1 MQTSPGVHP
10 AWARAPVWV
19 RVLIASV
26 PALTVAPPLVSASG
40 QVPLFR
46 DEAATVQ
53 LATLAL
59 PQLLSATDHV
69 DRILLPH
76 LLVMKGWIAMAGD
89 STVALRVPSV
99 LATVCLV
106 AVVAVLGG
114 RLGGPVGGAVAGLVV
129 GVAPLTGTIAI
140 LARPYALVSLVAVLA
155 LLVLHLALEHD
166 GPKPWVIHAVL
177 VAASLLLQ
185 PFAVL
190 ALPAH
195 VALAATSRT
204 RRRWRRLTT
213 AWAGAGG
220 LALLMAVSARG
231 QQGQV
236 GWISDI
242 GPQAMAEMVL
252 GLQHES
258 AAWLGVVGFLVGLAL
273 VVARRWAPWWG
284 VGTALVLGPPLLLG
298 LVSALL
304 QPAFFPRYLFLVP
317 TGVALLV
324 GGLAG
329 AAADVVAGRA
339 SAAQTGPRGSW
350 RRPVS
355 ALLLAAA
362 VVAAGLLPLRVE
374 VRPVGEGVTTTK
386 WSVDPP
392 SALAEAVGEVLE
404 PGDLLVIEQRLGWG
418 GYAGVLARAW
428 GDDALAAELDR
439 RAVSGDLADITRS
452 ITSVGPPRTSD
463 PAVAASGS
471 AAVPP
476 TGEPVRVV
484 LLSLRST
491 AAYRFLEA
499 VDGQCTAGPRTR
511 DRRLSDTRLW
521 VVSCQSAPAG
531 TALSAVADHPSR

>member
-1 MQTSPGVHP
+1 MESSPRVHP
-10 AWARAPVWV
+10 AWATSPAWV

-26 PALTVAPPLVSASG
+26 PALAVAPPLATAAG
-40 QVPLFR
+40 HVPLFR
-46 DEAATVQ
+46 DEAATAQ
-53 LATLAL
+53 LAALPL
-59 PQLLSATDHV
+59 PQLLNATDHV

-76 LLVMKGWIAMAGD
+76 LLVMKGWVAVVGD
-89 STVALRVPSV
+89 STLSLRTPSV
-99 LATVCLV
+99 LATICLV

-114 RLGGPVGGAVAGLVV
+114 RLAGPVGGAVAGLVV

-140 LARPYALVSLVAVLA
+140 LARPYALVALVAVLA
-155 LLVLHLALEHD
+155 LLALHLALERD
-166 GPKPWVIHAVL
+166 RPGWWVIHAVL

-195 VALAATSRT
+195 VALAATSRA
-204 RRRWRRLTT
+204 RHRWRRLTI
-213 AWAGAGG
+213 AWAGAGA

-236 GWISDI
+236 GWIADI
-242 GPQAMAEMVL
+242 GAQAVVEMVL
-252 GLQHES
+252 GLLHES
-258 AAWLGVVGFLVGLAL
+258 AVWLGVVGFLVGLAL

-298 LVSALL
+298 VVSVVF

-324 GGLAG
+324 AGLAG
-329 AAADVVAGRA
+329 AAADVVAGLA
-339 SAAQTGPRGSW
+339 PGAGAGPRRPRW
-350 RRPVS
+350 RPVS
-355 ALLLAAA
+355 ALVLAAP
-362 VVAAGLLPLRVE
+362 VVASGLLPLRVE
-374 VRPVGEGVTTTK
+374 VRPVGEGATTTQ
-386 WSVDPP
+386 WSTEPP

-439 RAVSGDLADITRS
+439 RAVSGDLTDITRS
-452 ITSVGPPRTSD
+452 VTSVGPPRTSD
-463 PAVAASGS
+463 PSVAASGS
-471 AAVPP
+471 AAVAP

-491 AAYRFLEA
+491 AAKRFLEA
-499 VDGQCTAGPRTR
+499 AGGQCTAGPRTR
-511 DRRLSDTRLW
+511 DRRLRDTRLW
-521 VVSCQSAPAG
+521 VVSCQSDPG
-531 TALSAVADHPSR
+531 RTALSAVADHPSR

>member
-1 MQTSPGVHP
+1 
-10 AWARAPVWV
+10 
-19 RVLIASV
+19 
-26 PALTVAPPLVSASG
+26 
-40 QVPLFR
+40 
-46 DEAATVQ
+46 
-53 LATLAL
+53 
-59 PQLLSATDHV
+59 
-69 DRILLPH
+69 
-76 LLVMKGWIAMAGD
+76 MKGWIAMAGD

-392 SALAEAVGEVLE
+392 SALAEPVGEVLE
-404 PGDLLVIEQRLGWG
+404 PGDLLVIEQRLG

-428 GDDALAAELDR
+428 GDRARGRAGPSSRELTSPTSPGRSPSAHHERVIPRWQPVVPRPFR
-439 RAVSGDLADITRS
+439 RR
-452 ITSVGPPRTSD
+452 
-463 PAVAASGS
+463 
-471 AAVPP
+471 
-476 TGEPVRVV
+476 PVH
-484 LLSLRST
+484 
-491 AAYRFLEA
+491 
-499 VDGQCTAGPRTR
+499 GQCTAGPRTR